1 MNKVFRSLA
10 IALMLLL
17 MTAITATAGGW
28 AVITL
33 DELPGQIVAG
43 QSFTIGF
50 TVRQHGRTLRDDL
63 VPLLRFDRSDA
74 KDSFIATAKRS
85 GGSGHYVAEITLPG
99 EGQWNWKVDIE
110 PFGMVTQD
118 MSPLTVL
125 AAAPANA
132 PAAVSV
138 PEPAPATVP
147 ESAPVVA
154 SEPAAAAPTVPESA
168 PAPASATTVPVAL
181 ATSAMPLAAGV
192 AGVIVA
198 IGALAFWLRTRAR
211 LALVV
216 VAAAGLIGA
225 IGFATAGTSVAQ
237 PVVVDK
243 SASVAQPAAVDKSAS
258 VAQPVT
264 VAESSNAAA
273 PDPIALGR
281 ALFIDKGCV
290 MCHAHPAVT
299 SEYGP
304 FWMGDEPP
312 ELLSGK
318 YSAEYM
324 QQWLKDPS
332 KFKPDTKMPKLQL
345 SEAEIGA
352 LIAFLSAK

>member
-74 KDSFIATAKRS
+74 KDSFTVTAKRE
-85 GGSGHYVAEITLPG
+85 GGSGRYVASVTLPG
-99 EGQWNWKVDIE
+99 DGQWNWKVDIE

-118 MSPLTVL
+118 MSPLTVV
-125 AAAPANA
+125 AAAPA
-132 PAAVSV
+132 
-138 PEPAPATVP
+138 
-147 ESAPVVA
+147 APV
-154 SEPAAAAPTVPESA
+154 SA
-168 PAPASATTVPVAL
+168 PAPASATTTVPVAP

-216 VAAAGLIGA
+216 VAIAALIGV
-225 IGFATAGTSVAQ
+225 IGFTTAGTSMAQ
-237 PVVVDK
+237 PV
-243 SASVAQPAAVDKSAS
+243 AVDKSAS

-264 VAESSNAAA
+264 IAESVNAAA

-281 ALFIDKGCV
+281 ALFVDKGCV
-290 MCHAHPAVT
+290 MCHAHPALT
-299 SEYGP
+299 TKFGP
-304 FWMGDEPP
+304 FWIGDEPP
-312 ELLSGK
+312 DLTSGK
-318 YSAEYM
+318 LSAEYLR
-324 QQWLKDPS
+324 QWLTEPS
-332 KFKPDTKMPKLQL
+332 KLKPDTAMPKLNL
-345 SEAEIGA
+345 SDDEIGA
-352 LIAFLSAK
+352 LIAFLGAK